1 MTNKE
6 KIPSQFSIWLSPIYN
21 INLKFINLD
30 EEVKI
35 TWK

>member
-1 MTNKE
+1 MKNKE

-30 EEVKI
+30 GDALEK
-35 TWK
+35 